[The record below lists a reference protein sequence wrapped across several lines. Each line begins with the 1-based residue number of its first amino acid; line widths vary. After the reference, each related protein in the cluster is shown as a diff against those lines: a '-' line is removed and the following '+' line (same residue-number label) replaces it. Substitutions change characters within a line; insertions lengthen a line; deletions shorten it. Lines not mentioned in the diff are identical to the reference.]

1 MSLLQ
6 EFLFIN
12 NPINIT
18 IFFIWLGLLVYTII
32 LTSKNKPTEI
42 DKIDENEKINNENEF
57 NYITTLFCI
66 FTLLNYFR
74 YFPILWNSNNTMKII
89 NMIGLIGA
97 LTSLFFIIN
106 KNKLD
111 ERSTYYKTKL
121 IPLQGML
128 ITLAVYTLHTALQGI
143 KISPFDFLS
152 DTNNQK

>member
-1 MSLLQ
+1 MSLLKD
-6 EFLFIN
+6 FLFIN

-18 IFFIWLGLLVYTII
+18 IFFVWLGLLLYTII

-42 DKIDENEKINNENEF
+42 DENDKINNENEF

-74 YFPILWNSNNTMKII
+74 YLTLWNSNNTMKII

-121 IPLQGML
+121 LPLQGML

-143 KISPFDFLS
+143 KVSPFDFFK
-152 DTNNQK
+152 DTK

>member
-1 MSLLQ
+1 MSLLK

-18 IFFIWLGLLVYTII
+18 IFFLWLGLLVYTII
-32 LTSKNKPTEI
+32 LTSKNKSTE
-42 DKIDENEKINNENEF
+42 IDENEKINNENEF

-74 YFPILWNSNNTMKII
+74 YFPALWNSNNTMKIVNI
-89 NMIGLIGA
+89 IGLIGA

-111 ERSTYYKTKL
+111 EKSAYYKTKL

-128 ITLAVYTLHTALQGI
+128 ITLSVYTLHTALQGI
-143 KISPFDFLS
+143 KISPFDFFI
-152 DTNNQK
+152 DTDDKK

>member
-1 MSLLQ
+1 MSLLK

-18 IFFIWLGLLVYTII
+18 IFFVWLGLLLYTII

-42 DKIDENEKINNENEF
+42 DENDKINNENEF

-74 YFPILWNSNNTMKII
+74 YLTLWNTNNTMKII

-97 LTSLFFIIN
+97 LTSLFFVIN

-111 ERSTYYKTKL
+111 ERSTYYKMKL
-121 IPLQGML
+121 LPLQGML
-128 ITLAVYTLHTALQGI
+128 ITLTVYTLHTALQSI
-143 KISPFDFLS
+143 KVSPFDFLS
-152 DTNNQK
+152 DTNDQKIK

>member
-32 LTSKNKPTEI
+32 LTSKNKPTE
-42 DKIDENEKINNENEF
+42 IDENEKINNENEF

-143 KISPFDFLS
+143 KISPFDFLI
-152 DTNNQK
+152 DTNDQKIK